1 MNAGAVAL
9 VTDAGSGIGRATARR
24 LARDG
29 AIVLVNDIDEA
40 TALDSVR
47 LIEQE
52 DGRAMPISADI
63 ANDGDVRKMVI
74 DVRTQFGRLDILV
87 NNAG

>member
-1 MNAGAVAL
+1 
-9 VTDAGSGIGRATARR
+9 